1 MSNDVTYKQIIHKEV
16 IQPLW
21 NVVKE
26 IRDEV
31 GSIMENRGE
40 ELCSASQMTA
50 SELVENA
57 VKYGFAI
64 DVAADRGIEFQID
77 VTDREIMVTVTNR
90 AASEQDLTNLV
101 THIDAINKS
110 DDPQALYVQRLT
122 ELMNAEDAY
131 AGSQL
136 GLYRIAYEGA
146 FSLTYEVADSVITVK
161 AYRKIA
167 TS

>member
-1 MSNDVTYKQIIHKEV
+1 MSNDVTYKQVIHKEV

-101 THIDAINKS
+101 THIDAINES
-110 DDPQALYVQRLT
+110 DDPQSLYVQRLT
-122 ELMNAEDAY
+122 ELMNTDGQT
-131 AGSQL
+131 GSQL